1 MTHHTPIH
9 VKWKQRARG
18 LVKKKKNYK
27 MINTVAK
34 SNTRGFLAGT
44 EKRVDLLLKV
54 KRHHEAFTAAENTN
68 LDSSQ
73 SKYSNIRANQE
84 HYGKEQ

>member
-1 MTHHTPIH
+1 
-9 VKWKQRARG
+9 
-18 LVKKKKNYK
+18 
-27 MINTVAK
+27 MINIVAK

-44 EKRVDLLLKV
+44 DKKVDLLLKV